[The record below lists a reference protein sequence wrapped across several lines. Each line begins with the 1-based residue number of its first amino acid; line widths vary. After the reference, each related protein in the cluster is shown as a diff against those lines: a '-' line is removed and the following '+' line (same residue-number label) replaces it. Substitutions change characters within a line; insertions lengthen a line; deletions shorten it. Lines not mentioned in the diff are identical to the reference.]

1 MKKTYATPTLVE
13 SGEVVEETRIG
24 SAPPQE
30 ITPLSKDQMPGSV
43 GYFL

>member
-24 SAPPQE
+24 T
-30 ITPLSKDQMPGSV
+30 TPDRELTPVAKDSMPGSV